1 MLLTVEGA
9 ATKLEGPLLF
19 LRRTL
24 DVGLY
29 DAVEVRGSDG
39 RSRLGRIAAID
50 EQFMTIE
57 VLENTAGLSLEGTV
71 VRFRG
76 EPLTF
81 GLGPGIL
88 GRVFNG
94 VGQVIDGG
102 PPVATHRKVPIEG
115 LPMNPVARAL
125 PRDFIETGISTL
137 DLMNSLVR
145 GQKLP
150 LFSGGGLPHDRLAV
164 EIASHARLRDRPP
177 QDRLAVVA
185 AQGERP
191 SSGEAQRTAPA
202 EEFVIVFAG
211 IGVPY
216 DSAEYF
222 RRSLEQGGAL
232 ERTALFLNLASDSS
246 TQRLLTP
253 RFALSAAEY
262 LAFVEHK
269 HVLVILTDMTNYCE
283 ALREVASSKGEIP
296 SRKGFPG
303 YMYSDLAT
311 LFERAGCL
319 RGAKGTLTQLSIL
332 TMPADDI
339 GHPIPDLTG
348 YITEGQ
354 IVLSRDLDRRGIY
367 PPVNVLPSLSRL
379 MKDGTGAKYTD
390 PDHPALASQLY
401 AAYARAAQAR
411 VLASVVGVEGL
422 AETDRRYLRF
432 GSAFEQT
439 LASQTDARTLEQ
451 SMAIGWK
458 LLAGLPM
465 SELTRLS
472 DAQIAAHI
480 EASA

>member
-9 ATKLEGPLLF
+9 ATRLEGPLLF

-29 DAVEVRGSDG
+29 DAVEVRGADG

-50 EQFMTIE
+50 ERCMTIE
-57 VLENTAGLSLEGTV
+57 VLESTAGLSLEGSV

-76 EPLTF
+76 EALSF

-102 PPVATHRKVPIEG
+102 PSVAAHRQVPIDG
-115 LPMNPVARAL
+115 QPMNPVARAL

-164 EIASHARLRDRPP
+164 EIAGHARLRGDESA
-177 QDRLAVVA
+177 DD
-185 AQGERP
+185 
-191 SSGEAQRTAPA
+191 
-202 EEFVIVFAG
+202 FVIVFAG

-253 RFALSAAEY
+253 RYALSAAEY
-262 LAFVEHK
+262 LAFECGK
-269 HVLVILTDMTNYCE
+269 HVLVIMTDMTNYCE
-283 ALREVASSKGEIP
+283 ALREVSSSKGEIP

-319 RGAKGTLTQLSIL
+319 RDAGTGKRGTLTQLSIL

-339 GHPIPDLTG
+339 THPIPDLTG

-379 MKDGTGAKYTD
+379 MKDGTGGKYTH

-411 VLASVVGVEGL
+411 VLASVVGLEGL
-422 AETDRRYLRF
+422 ADTDRHYLRF
-432 GSAFEQT
+432 GDRFEST
-439 LASQTDARTLEQ
+439 LATQNEPRTLEE
-451 SMAIGWK
+451 SMALGWA
-458 LLAGLPM
+458 LLAELPK

-472 DAQIAAHI
+472 DAQIAAHF
-480 EASA
+480 EKNDE

>member
-9 ATKLEGPLLF
+9 ATRLEGPLLF
-19 LRRTL
+19 MRRTL
-24 DVGLY
+24 DVGLH
-29 DAVEVRGSDG
+29 DAVEVRDADG

-50 EQFMTIE
+50 DQCLTIE
-57 VLENTAGLSLEGTV
+57 VLESTAGLSLEGSV

-76 EPLTF
+76 EALSF

-102 PPVATHRKVPIEG
+102 PPVAAYRQVPIDG
-115 LPMNPVARAL
+115 APINPVARAL

-164 EIASHARLRDRPP
+164 EIASHARLRGDMRSTQRAPAVSHRGP
-177 QDRLAVVA
+177 ASALAD
-185 AQGERP
+185 
-191 SSGEAQRTAPA
+191 APA
-202 EEFVIVFAG
+202 EADDFAIVFAG

-253 RFALSAAEY
+253 RYALSAAEY
-262 LAFVEHK
+262 LAFDQGK

-283 ALREVASSKGEIP
+283 ALREVSSSKGEIP

-319 RGAKGTLTQLSIL
+319 RDAKGTLTQLSIL

-379 MKDGTGAKYTD
+379 MKDGTGGRYTH

-401 AAYARAAQAR
+401 AAYARAVQAR
-411 VLASVVGVEGL
+411 VLASVVGIEGL

-432 GSAFEQT
+432 GTAFEQT
-439 LASQTDARTLEQ
+439 LASQDEARTLEQ
-451 SMAIGWK
+451 SMALGWK
-458 LLAGLPM
+458 LLAELPK

-480 EASA
+480 ETLA

>member
-1 MLLTVEGA
+1 MRLTAEGA
-9 ATKLEGPLLF
+9 ATRLEGPLLF
-19 LRRTL
+19 LKRTL
-24 DVGLY
+24 EVGLY
-29 DAVEVRGSDG
+29 DAVEVRGRDG
-39 RSRLGRIAAID
+39 RTRLGRVAAID
-50 EQFMTIE
+50 RDFMTIE
-57 VLENTAGLSLEGTV
+57 VLESTSGLALADTV
-71 VRFRG
+71 VRFFG
-76 EPLTF
+76 EPLSF
-81 GLGPGIL
+81 GLSPGIL

-102 PPVATHRKVPIEG
+102 PPVAARASYPIDG
-115 LPMNPVARAL
+115 LPINPVARAM
-125 PRDFIETGISTL
+125 PRDFIETGITTL

-164 EIASHARLRDRPP
+164 EIAGHARLRHAVGDRPAGRP
-177 QDRLAVVA
+177 A
-185 AQGERP
+185 AAGGGAEA
-191 SSGEAQRTAPA
+191 SGEFA
-202 EEFVIVFAG
+202 IVFAG

-216 DSAEYF
+216 ESAEFF

-253 RFALSAAEY
+253 RFALTAAEY
-262 LAFVEHK
+262 LAFVEGK
-269 HVLVILTDMTNYCE
+269 HVLVILTDMTTYAE
-283 ALREVASSKGEIP
+283 ALREVSSSKGEIP

-379 MKDGTGAKYTD
+379 MKDGTGGKYTH
-390 PDHPALASQLY
+390 PDHPALSSQLY
-401 AAYARAAQAR
+401 AAYARAVQAR
-411 VLASVVGVEGL
+411 VLASVVGEEGL
-422 AETDRRYLRF
+422 ADTDRRYLAF
-432 GSAFEQT
+432 GAAFERDVV
-439 LASQTDARTLEQ
+439 SQTSARTLEQ
-451 SMAIGWK
+451 SMDVGWK
-458 LLAGLPM
+458 LLAGLPK

-472 DAQIAAHI
+472 DAQIAAHL
-480 EASA
+480 

>member
-1 MLLTVEGA
+1 MQLTVEGA
-9 ATKLEGPLLF
+9 ATRLEGPLLF

-24 DVGLY
+24 DVGLQ
-29 DAVEVRGSDG
+29 DAVEVRGGDG
-39 RSRLGRIAAID
+39 RSRLGRVAAID
-50 EQFMTIE
+50 ERFLTIE
-57 VLENTAGLSLEGTV
+57 VLESTAGMALESTV

-76 EPLTF
+76 EPLAF
-81 GLGPGIL
+81 GLGPGLL

-102 PPVATHRKVPIEG
+102 PPVAVHRRMPIDG
-115 LPMNPVARAL
+115 LPMNPVARAM
-125 PRDFIETGISTL
+125 PRDFIETGVTAL
-137 DLMNSLVR
+137 DLLNSLVR

-164 EIASHARLRDRPP
+164 DIASHARLRKE
-177 QDRLAVVA
+177 
-185 AQGERP
+185 GED
-191 SSGEAQRTAPA
+191 
-202 EEFVIVFAG
+202 FVIVFAG
-211 IGVPY
+211 IGVPH

-222 RRSLEQGGAL
+222 RRSLEQRGAL

-262 LAFVEHK
+262 LAFELGK

-283 ALREVASSKGEIP
+283 ALREVSSSKGEIP

-303 YMYSDLAT
+303 YLYSDLAT

-319 RGAKGTLTQLSIL
+319 RGSRGTLTQLSIL

-354 IVLSRDLDRRGIY
+354 IVLSRDLDRRAID

-379 MKDGTGAKYTD
+379 MKDGIGARYTHA
-390 PDHPALASQLY
+390 DHPALASQLY
-401 AAYARAAQAR
+401 AAYARAAQVR

-422 AETDRRYLRF
+422 ADADRRYLAF
-432 GSAFEQT
+432 GTAFEQN
-439 LASQTDARTLEQ
+439 LISQTEARTLEQ

-458 LLAGLPM
+458 LLAELPK

-480 EASA
+480 ESRP